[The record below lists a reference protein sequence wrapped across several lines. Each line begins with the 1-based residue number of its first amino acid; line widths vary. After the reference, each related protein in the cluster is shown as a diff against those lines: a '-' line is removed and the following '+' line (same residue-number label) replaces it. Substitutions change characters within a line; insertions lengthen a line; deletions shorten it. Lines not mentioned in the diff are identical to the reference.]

1 MKLRQIC
8 SATLLGLATLTAT
21 LATTATPAMAAEA
34 ASHPTV
40 SPNRYLEMLSRDN
53 AVLLLVDHQVGLLS
67 GVRDTTVGELKHNV
81 VALAN
86 AARALGVPVIVT
98 ATMPDG
104 MWGPTMPELT
114 SALPDVKVINR
125 TVINAWDDPAV
136 RAAIEKTGRKQLIIA
151 GVSLEICASF
161 PALSAKLPAMMPG
174 WCSMPPAPSTKPSAP
189 LGCNACWGPVSRSP
203 TTPLPRSRCCAATSI
218 PRRTM
223 STAPSTC
230 LSLPWCGRCKK
241 VPRSRNS
248 PRLRSDDR
256 RLLLSSRGYIDD
268 QTPDSLRPRQGP
280 TAAHWQR
287 L

>member
-21 LATTATPAMAAEA
+21 LATTVTPAMAAEA
-34 ASHPTV
+34 TSHPTV

-67 GVRDTTVGELKHNV
+67 
-81 VALAN
+81 
-86 AARALGVPVIVT
+86 GVPVIVT

-161 PALSAKLPAMMPG
+161 PALSAKAAGYDARVVLDASGTFNEAKRTTGLQRLLGAGIPVTDYA
-174 WCSMPPAPSTKPSAP
+174 SA
-189 LGCNACWGPVSRSP
+189 AVE
-203 TTPLPRSRCCAATSI
+203 
-218 PRRTM
+218 M
-223 STAPSTC
+223 
-230 LSLPWCGRCKK
+230 
-241 VPRSRNS
+241 
-248 PRLRSDDR
+248 LRSNVD
-256 RLLLSSRGYIDD
+256 
-268 QTPDSLRPRQGP
+268 PK
-280 TAAHWQR
+280 AHDVYSALDMPFATLVWQMQEGAKKS
-287 L
+287 